1 MIMNGIGVGGY
12 MLIKLSSDKLLDEFV
27 RKVEELSGQNIY
39 ACYQCGKCSA
49 GCPVVDQ
56 MDILPNMVLHLL
68 QTGHYD
74 PLLKSKT
81 IWVCATCFTC
91 VVRCPKDVDIA
102 KINEALRVMVLRESK
117 DDYVS
122 PSKISQKDLEELPP
136 IALVSNFRK
145 YTT

>member
-1 MIMNGIGVGGY
+1 MNGIGVGGY

>member
-1 MIMNGIGVGGY
+1 VNGIGVGGY

>member
-1 MIMNGIGVGGY
+1 
-12 MLIKLSSDKLLDEFV
+12 MLIKLSSDKLLDDFV

-68 QTGHYD
+68 QTGHYE

-81 IWVCATCFTC
+81 IWVCASCFTC
-91 VVRCPKDVDIA
+91 AVRCPKDVDIA
-102 KINEALRVMVLRESK
+102 KVNEALRVMFLRESK